1 MKALL
6 GRVVFTLI
14 TALAGQAAADG
25 GGGSEPARN
34 ERRSSDVEQAR
45 EAIERGDYP
54 RAAGLLE
61 RYTRREPED
70 ADAWNWLGFSRRK
83 AGALEAAF
91 VAYRR
96 ALAIDPSHRG
106 AHEYVGE
113 AFLAAG
119 DFASAEKHLAD
130 LAALCPAGCEQRA
143 DLAAAIARYRAGRP

>member
-1 MKALL
+1 MA
-6 GRVVFTLI
+6 
-14 TALAGQAAADG
+14 TAG
-25 GGGSEPARN
+25 PA
-34 ERRSSDVEQAR
+34 VPVAR
-45 EAIERGDYP
+45 Q
-54 RAAGLLE
+54 
-61 RYTRREPED
+61 
-70 ADAWNWLGFSRRK
+70 
-83 AGALEAAF
+83 
-91 VAYRR
+91 